1 MRAYFGIHNHTM
13 YSNIRLLD
21 CINRPTAL
29 IDKAIELGL
38 SGIAI
43 TDHEC
48 LSAHMEV
55 NQYATKIKEKHP
67 DFVIALGNEIYLTDT
82 RDRGQK
88 YYHFILIAKDAEG
101 HKALREMSTKAW
113 QNSYSER
120 KMERVPLLKSELA
133 DIMSRYKGHIIAT
146 TACIGGELGTE
157 ILRAEEAEAVR
168 DNETAQLH
176 LGKIFDFITFCKS
189 VFGEDFYLECAPS
202 TKEDQIRVNR
212 RIKKISNA
220 LNVKV
225 VVGTDAHY
233 LTTAERQVHK
243 AYLNSKDGERE
254 VDDFYEFS
262 RLMTSDEVVELLNL
276 AYDDNDFV
284 NEILDN
290 TLEVQNKITSYSLE
304 NKQMIPKVAVTDY
317 PKGYWDVDE
326 NKWPIL
332 HSLTMSD
339 EIQERYWVT
348 ECLESLKEK
357 ELFSNEYMDRIETEA
372 DVIKHIGEKL
382 DDCLFAYFNTFK
394 HYIDLFWECGSIV
407 GPGRGSSTG
416 FLSNYLLGI
425 TQLDPIRWGIKYWR
439 FLNKERAELPDIDID
454 LAPSKR
460 PSIFKAI
467 RKERGELGLVQV
479 ATFGTEGTKS
489 AVLTAC
495 RGYRGPGSGYTES
508 GTGISAGEWL
518 TIEKEGIDVD
528 IAQYMS
534 SLIPQERG
542 FLWPI
547 NDVIYGNEEK
557 GRKPVTAFLREVS
570 KYPGLLDIII
580 SIEGLVNKR
589 GIHASGAILYGE
601 DPFRTAS
608 FMKAPNG
615 ELITCYDL
623 HRAESA
629 GDTKYDFLVTEI
641 SDKIIQC
648 FELLKQDNQIES
660 DLSLREIYNRYI
672 HPEVIDTNK
681 QGIWDHL
688 AAGDVMDI
696 FQFSTGVGLAIAKKL
711 KPQNPMEMTAAN
723 AMMRLMS
730 EKGKESQQDRFV
742 RIQKMGLPIFEL
754 EMIKAGFSN
763 EQRELMHKH
772 CDPYYGC
779 CALQE
784 QMMELLMDVAGF
796 TLGEANNARKI
807 VGKKQMSKIPEL
819 REKVY
824 GSFDKHEVAD
834 YFWENA
840 IAPQLGYAFSY
851 NHSLPY
857 SFVGIQTIFLA
868 MNFNPIY
875 WDTACLI
882 VNSGSLEDNS
892 EEEIVD
898 IYDEEAQDLAEGVK
912 FEDLPDG
919 KAKIRRTM
927 STDYGKVA
935 KAIGDI
941 RSKGIN
947 VSLANINKSQF
958 GFAPDVENNR
968 ILFGLKGMLNVGDDV
983 VDEIIANRPYASPR
997 DFLNKVK
1004 PGKQAMISLIKGGA
1018 FDEMMD
1024 RKMCMAWYIWETCDK
1039 KKRITLQN
1047 MGGLI
1052 KHNLLPE
1059 NTEEQIIA
1067 RRIYEFN
1074 RYLKAVCKGTS
1085 THYILDDRA
1094 VNFLIEIGCDEL
1106 IDTNFKLDQKSWDKK
1121 VYQPWMDLFRNWIAE
1136 NKDRIL
1142 ENLNNSIF
1150 LEDWNK
1156 YAKGTISAWEME
1168 VLCFYYHEHEL
1179 KDVDTD
1185 KYGLVDFFELPE
1197 EPEIDRVFPAK
1208 GGGEIKM
1215 LKLHKICGTCIAKN
1229 KTRSTVT
1236 LLTTTGVVDV
1246 KFRKEY
1252 FSLFDKQISVR
1263 GEDGVKHVAEKS
1275 WFNRGSMIVVQGFR
1289 SGDNFIPKKYASS
1302 GGHQLY
1308 KIESITVD
1316 GGLVLKDSRYQ
1327 GESEEE

>member
-1 MRAYFGIHNHTM
+1 
-13 YSNIRLLD
+13 
-21 CINRPTAL
+21 
-29 IDKAIELGL
+29 
-38 SGIAI
+38 
-43 TDHEC
+43 
-48 LSAHMEV
+48 
-55 NQYATKIKEKHP
+55 
-67 DFVIALGNEIYLTDT
+67 
-82 RDRGQK
+82 
-88 YYHFILIAKDAEG
+88 
-101 HKALREMSTKAW
+101 
-113 QNSYSER
+113 
-120 KMERVPLLKSELA
+120 
-133 DIMSRYKGHIIAT
+133 
-146 TACIGGELGTE
+146 
-157 ILRAEEAEAVR
+157 
-168 DNETAQLH
+168 
-176 LGKIFDFITFCKS
+176 
-189 VFGEDFYLECAPS
+189 
-202 TKEDQIRVNR
+202 
-212 RIKKISNA
+212 
-220 LNVKV
+220 
-225 VVGTDAHY
+225 
-233 LTTAERQVHK
+233 
-243 AYLNSKDGERE
+243 
-254 VDDFYEFS
+254 
-262 RLMTSDEVVELLNL
+262 
-276 AYDDNDFV
+276 
-284 NEILDN
+284 
-290 TLEVQNKITSYSLE
+290 
-304 NKQMIPKVAVTDY
+304 
-317 PKGYWDVDE
+317 
-326 NKWPIL
+326 
-332 HSLTMSD
+332 
-339 EIQERYWVT
+339 
-348 ECLESLKEK
+348 
-357 ELFSNEYMDRIETEA
+357 
-372 DVIKHIGEKL
+372 
-382 DDCLFAYFNTFK
+382 
-394 HYIDLFWECGSIV
+394 
-407 GPGRGSSTG
+407 
-416 FLSNYLLGI
+416 
-425 TQLDPIRWGIKYWR
+425 
-439 FLNKERAELPDIDID
+439 
-454 LAPSKR
+454 
-460 PSIFKAI
+460 
-467 RKERGELGLVQV
+467 
-479 ATFGTEGTKS
+479 
-489 AVLTAC
+489 
-495 RGYRGPGSGYTES
+495 
-508 GTGISAGEWL
+508 
-518 TIEKEGIDVD
+518 
-528 IAQYMS
+528 MS

-696 FQFSTGVGLAIAKKL
+696 FQFSTSVGLAIAKKL

-1106 IDTNFKLDQKSWDKK
+1106 IETNFKLDQKLWDKK

-1168 VLCFYYHEHEL
+1168 VLCFYYHDHEL
-1179 KDVDTD
+1179 KDVDTY

-1208 GGGEIKM
+1208 GGGEIKT

>member
-1 MRAYFGIHNHTM
+1 
-13 YSNIRLLD
+13 
-21 CINRPTAL
+21 
-29 IDKAIELGL
+29 
-38 SGIAI
+38 
-43 TDHEC
+43 
-48 LSAHMEV
+48 
-55 NQYATKIKEKHP
+55 
-67 DFVIALGNEIYLTDT
+67 
-82 RDRGQK
+82 
-88 YYHFILIAKDAEG
+88 
-101 HKALREMSTKAW
+101 
-113 QNSYSER
+113 
-120 KMERVPLLKSELA
+120 
-133 DIMSRYKGHIIAT
+133 
-146 TACIGGELGTE
+146 
-157 ILRAEEAEAVR
+157 
-168 DNETAQLH
+168 
-176 LGKIFDFITFCKS
+176 
-189 VFGEDFYLECAPS
+189 
-202 TKEDQIRVNR
+202 
-212 RIKKISNA
+212 
-220 LNVKV
+220 
-225 VVGTDAHY
+225 
-233 LTTAERQVHK
+233 
-243 AYLNSKDGERE
+243 
-254 VDDFYEFS
+254 
-262 RLMTSDEVVELLNL
+262 
-276 AYDDNDFV
+276 
-284 NEILDN
+284 
-290 TLEVQNKITSYSLE
+290 
-304 NKQMIPKVAVTDY
+304 
-317 PKGYWDVDE
+317 
-326 NKWPIL
+326 
-332 HSLTMSD
+332 
-339 EIQERYWVT
+339 
-348 ECLESLKEK
+348 
-357 ELFSNEYMDRIETEA
+357 
-372 DVIKHIGEKL
+372 
-382 DDCLFAYFNTFK
+382 
-394 HYIDLFWECGSIV
+394 
-407 GPGRGSSTG
+407 
-416 FLSNYLLGI
+416 
-425 TQLDPIRWGIKYWR
+425 
-439 FLNKERAELPDIDID
+439 
-454 LAPSKR
+454 
-460 PSIFKAI
+460 
-467 RKERGELGLVQV
+467 
-479 ATFGTEGTKS
+479 
-489 AVLTAC
+489 
-495 RGYRGPGSGYTES
+495 
-508 GTGISAGEWL
+508 
-518 TIEKEGIDVD
+518 
-528 IAQYMS
+528 
-534 SLIPQERG
+534 
-542 FLWPI
+542 
-547 NDVIYGNEEK
+547 
-557 GRKPVTAFLREVS
+557 
-570 KYPGLLDIII
+570 
-580 SIEGLVNKR
+580 
-589 GIHASGAILYGE
+589 
-601 DPFRTAS
+601 
-608 FMKAPNG
+608 
-615 ELITCYDL
+615 
-623 HRAESA
+623 
-629 GDTKYDFLVTEI
+629 
-641 SDKIIQC
+641 
-648 FELLKQDNQIES
+648 
-660 DLSLREIYNRYI
+660 
-672 HPEVIDTNK
+672 
-681 QGIWDHL
+681 
-688 AAGDVMDI
+688 
-696 FQFSTGVGLAIAKKL
+696 
-711 KPQNPMEMTAAN
+711 MTAAN

-1106 IDTNFKLDQKSWDKK
+1106 IDTNFKLDQKLWDKK